1 MRMGRCG
8 CRYRTCHADARGGGP
23 FTHAR
28 SRTCLGNAV
37 VKQESIFN
45 SIVVQG
51 FVGKVLAQA
60 STRSCT

>member
-1 MRMGRCG
+1 MRMGRCV
-8 CRYRTCHADARGGGP
+8 CRYRTYRADARGGGP

-37 VKQESIFN
+37 VKQESI
-45 SIVVQG
+45 VVQG